1 MEENKRQGL
10 LLIVSGPSGAGKGT
24 VVSRLLEKRPDCI
37 LSVSCTTRQP
47 RVGEVDG
54 VNYHFLSVE
63 EFEKKIANDEFV
75 EHTEYCGNFY
85 GTLKSETD
93 CQLEKGKD
101 VILEIEVDGAS
112 QMMKLRP
119 DAIFIFI
126 APPSIAELER
136 RLHKRGTEKEE
147 VIKERVAKAEKELSF
162 APKYDY
168 IVVNDE
174 LEDAVDD
181 FKAIIRAEK
190 CRTKNK

>member
-1 MEENKRQGL
+1 MKKG
-10 LLIVSGPSGAGKGT
+10 LLIVVSAPSGCGKGT
-24 VVSRLLEKRPDCI
+24 I
-37 LSVSCTTRQP
+37 LKEILKDENYHFSVSATTREP
-47 RVGEVDG
+47 REGEVDG
-54 VNYHFLSVE
+54 INYHFLSVE

-136 RLHKRGTEKEE
+136 RLYKRGTEKEE